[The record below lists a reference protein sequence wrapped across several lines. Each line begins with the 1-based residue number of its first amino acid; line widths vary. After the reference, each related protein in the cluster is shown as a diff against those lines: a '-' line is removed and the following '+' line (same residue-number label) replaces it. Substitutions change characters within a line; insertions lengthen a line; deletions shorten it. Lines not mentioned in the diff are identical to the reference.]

1 MTINISASEA
11 AKISALLSSKID
23 KYEYFTGEETLHP
36 DQSWV
41 LEQAKF
47 TYYALG
53 KALQKQTR
61 TIEKQGQVE
70 IENQVNRD
78 DLTYKTGNKKKDKIY
93 DFQKFKTIRSCQREI
108 YNNNLS
114 VDALEQQIKLKD
126 DIDIFKESTK
136 LQSILIIEGPK
147 FFNVFE
153 KIIFPKGKQSQGKG
167 RPSILVRVDR
177 VTRVGKVSHRKKLKL
192 LPPKQMLKDYQ

>member
-126 DIDIFKESTK
+126 DLIFLKSLRNYK
-136 LQSILIIEGPK
+136 VYLLL
-147 FFNVFE
+147 
-153 KIIFPKGKQSQGKG
+153 KGQNF
-167 RPSILVRVDR
+167 LMFL
-177 VTRVGKVSHRKKLKL
+177 RK
-192 LPPKQMLKDYQ
+192 

>member
-11 AKISALLSSKID
+11 AKISASSKID
-23 KYEYFTGEETLHP
+23 KYKYFAGEESLPP

-61 TIEKQGQVE
+61 TIENQGQVE
-70 IENQVNRD
+70 IENQLNRD

-108 YNNNLS
+108 YNNNSS
-114 VDALEQQIKLKD
+114 VDALEQQIRLKD
-126 DIDIFKESTK
+126 DIDIFKESMK
-136 LQSILIIEGPK
+136 PQSILVIEGPK
-147 FFNVFE
+147 VFNVFE
-153 KIIFPKGKQSQGKG
+153 KIIFPKGKQ
-167 RPSILVRVDR
+167 
-177 VTRVGKVSHRKKLKL
+177 T
-192 LPPKQMLKDYQ
+192 